1 MDILTLQ
8 RLKCAS
14 KALAAYSSAST
25 RNHALEALANELES
39 SRAILQEEN
48 AKDIANARENGLSQ
62 AMIDRLRIDDSAIT
76 SMIQAVKEIK
86 SQPEVLGE
94 VISGGVRPSG
104 ISITQVRVPLGVVCI
119 IYESRPNVTIDTA
132 ALCIKSG
139 NAIVLKGGK
148 EAHHSN
154 TALLACIKR
163 ALAASSL
170 PKECVL
176 DLGLIARD
184 ELATILQQREFID
197 VVIPRGGAGL
207 IEFVTTHS
215 KIPVI
220 FHDKGVCHAYIDSSA
235 NKQHALDICLNAKVS
250 RPSACN
256 AIECILIHRDC
267 VEEILPDLV
276 ATLLANGVQ
285 VRVELE
291 EVLAQLGK
299 RDGLS
304 LASPSDFGTE
314 FGDKII
320 ALKIV
325 ESIAQALEHI
335 DKYGSKHSEIIIT
348 QCLDSARKFC
358 HYVDASAVFVNASSR
373 FNDGGELG
381 LGAEMGIS
389 TQKLHA
395 RGPMGAVH
403 LTTTKYLIHGNGS
416 IRI

>member
-1 MDILTLQ
+1 MEYAGTLQ
-8 RLKCAS
+8 ALQQAS
-14 KALAAYSSAST
+14 KILAHTSAKM
-25 RNHALEALANELES
+25 RNHALVCLANELES

-104 ISITQVRVPLGVVCI
+104 ITIAQVRIPLGVVCI

-139 NAIVLKGGK
+139 NAILLKGGK

-163 ALAASSL
+163 ALDSSSL
-170 PKECVL
+170 PKECVQS
-176 DLGLIARD
+176 LGLIARED
-184 ELATILQQREFID
+184 LARILQQRAYID

-235 NKQHALDICLNAKVS
+235 SKQHALDICLNAKAS

-256 AIECILIHRDC
+256 AIECILIHRDS
-267 VEEILPDLV
+267 VGEILPDLV

-285 VRVELE
+285 VRAQA
-291 EVLAQLGK
+291 EVLALLGE

-304 LASPSDFGTE
+304 LASASDFGVE

-325 ESIAQALEHI
+325 ESMQQALEHI
-335 DKYGSKHSEIIIT
+335 DQYGSKHSEIIIT

>member
-1 MDILTLQ
+1 MEYVSTLQ
-8 RLKCAS
+8 ALQQAS
-14 KALAAYSSAST
+14 KILAHTSAKM
-25 RNHALEALANELES
+25 RNHALECLANELES

-48 AKDIANARENGLSQ
+48 AKDIANARENGLSP
-62 AMIDRLRIDDSAIT
+62 AMIDRLRIDERAIT

-104 ISITQVRVPLGVVCI
+104 ITIAQVRIPLGVVCI

-139 NAIVLKGGK
+139 NAILLKGGK

-163 ALAASSL
+163 ALDSSSL
-170 PKECVL
+170 PKECVQS
-176 DLGLIARD
+176 LGLIARED
-184 ELATILQQREFID
+184 LARILQQRAYID

-235 NKQHALDICLNAKVS
+235 SKQHALDICLNAKAS

-256 AIECILIHRDC
+256 AIECILIHRDS
-267 VEEILPDLV
+267 VGEILPDLV

-285 VRVELE
+285 VRAQA
-291 EVLAQLGK
+291 EVLALLGE

-304 LASPSDFGTE
+304 LASASDFGVE

-325 ESIAQALEHI
+325 ESMQQALEHI
-335 DKYGSKHSEIIIT
+335 DQYGSKHSEIIIT
-348 QCLDSARKFC
+348 QHLDSAREFC
-358 HYVDASAVFVNASSR
+358 DYVDASAVFVNASSR

-389 TQKLHA
+389 TQKLHT

-403 LTTTKYLIHGNGS
+403 LTTTKYLIHGDGS
-416 IRI
+416 IRV

>member
-1 MDILTLQ
+1 MEYANTLQ
-8 RLKCAS
+8 ALQQAS
-14 KALAAYSSAST
+14 KTLAQSSAKM
-25 RNHALEALANELES
+25 RNHALEALANELEK

-48 AKDIANARENGLSQ
+48 AKDLANARANGLSP
-62 AMIDRLRIDDSAIT
+62 AMIDRLRLDDSAIT
-76 SMIQAVKEIK
+76 SMIQAVKEIR

-94 VISGGVRPSG
+94 IISGGVRPSG
-104 ISITQVRVPLGVVCI
+104 ISITQVRIPLGVVCI

-139 NAIVLKGGK
+139 NAILLKGGK

-170 PKECVL
+170 PKECVQS
-176 DLGLIARD
+176 LGLIARED
-184 ELATILQQREFID
+184 LATILQQRELID

-220 FHDKGVCHAYIDSSA
+220 FHDKGVCHAYIDRSA
-235 NKQHALDICLNAKVS
+235 KKQHTLDICLNAKAS

-267 VEEILPDLV
+267 VGEILPDLV
-276 ATLLANGVQ
+276 ATLLANGVC
-285 VRVELE
+285 VRAQQ
-291 EVLAQLGK
+291 EVLTLLGDK
-299 RDGLS
+299 DGLG
-304 LASPSDFGTE
+304 LASANDFGTE

-320 ALKIV
+320 ALKII
-325 ESIAQALEHI
+325 ESIEQALEHI

-348 QCLDSARKFC
+348 QDLEAAELFC
-358 HYVDASAVFVNASSR
+358 GRVDASAVFVNASSR